1 MPEPARSFA
10 DDLRARSDADL
21 AALIV
26 LRPDLARPA
35 PADLNALAARAATLP
50 STRRALE
57 QLDARQLHAIEALL
71 VAGTSGSE
79 AAGLL
84 GATAAD
90 VEPVWQ
96 DLWARGLLWRSPEG
110 MRPARAV
117 GEALTHPAGLGAPAA
132 ALEVRLP
139 RDLDAVIDALGPDA
153 RRVLD
158 RLRWGPSR
166 ISVGG
171 PASTAAIEELVDA
184 GLLART
190 GPDGA
195 ALPRE
200 VAIRLR
206 DGRLHEHP
214 LDPPSVVDVAVLDR
228 RVVDESA
235 GGEALQLLDTVEEV
249 ARAWQ
254 ADPPRVLR
262 SGGLSVRDHR
272 SLATRVDRSLDEV
285 AFAVEI
291 ASAAGL
297 FASDGEIS
305 PAWLPTGAYDD
316 WRASTPARR
325 WSRLARAWWST
336 DRAPSL
342 VGTMQ
347 DGRSPVNVLSDQA
360 AWPLLRS
367 RRLDALGVLAQFEPG
382 AAPSAD
388 ALEEHLRW
396 RRPLRLAVGAST
408 HVDVVLREATWMG
421 VVARGALSSLGRALV
436 SGADPDAVE
445 AAAASSLPGQ
455 VDHILVQADLTAIA
469 PGPLTDD
476 LARLMRDSADIE
488 SRGGATVFRFT
499 EASIRRALDAG
510 LEAAE
515 LLTRLQSSSR
525 TGVPQ
530 PLEYLIADAGRRY
543 GRMRIGSVGCYVR
556 SDDEAALSALLA
568 DTQVAVLQLR
578 RIAPT
583 VLVSPAPAA
592 RALDLL
598 RAHAAVA
605 ETSDGGLV
613 LAPQQGPRAPTRST
627 RTPSVRVEGVDADAA
642 AALVSR
648 LRSAAAQA
656 QQRRSERDGP
666 DIPQTEA
673 GVTVGL
679 LADAVLDQA
688 PVWLGYVDE
697 TGAVRRALFRPERVS
712 GGRAVGTVEG
722 SPARRTFAV
731 HRITGVVPAR

>member
-1 MPEPARSFA
+1 MPENARSFA
-10 DDLRARSDADL
+10 DDLRGRTDAEL

-35 PADLNALAARAATLP
+35 PADVNALAARAATLP

-57 QLDARQLHAIEALL
+57 QLDAGGLHVLEALL
-71 VAGTSGSE
+71 VTGSADQD
-79 AAGLL
+79 AAELL
-84 GATAAD
+84 GTDTDALASRA
-90 VEPVWQ
+90 Q
-96 DLWARGLLWRSPEG
+96 DLWDRGLVWRSPEG

-117 GEALTHPAGLGAPAA
+117 GEALTHPAGLGATAA
-132 ALEVRLP
+132 ALQVRP
-139 RDLDAVIDALGPDA
+139 PADLAAAIAGVGPEA
-153 RRVLD
+153 RRVLE

-166 ISVGG
+166 ISASG
-171 PASTAAIEELVDA
+171 PTLTAAIDELVSA

-190 GPDGA
+190 GDDTA

-200 VAIRLR
+200 VAIHLR
-206 DGRLHEHP
+206 GGRLHEHP
-214 LDPPSVVDVAVLDR
+214 LDPPSMVDVPMREQEVI
-228 RVVDESA
+228 DEAS
-235 GGEALQLLDTVEEV
+235 GGEALRLLDAVEEI
-249 ARAWQ
+249 ARVWEN
-254 ADPPRVLR
+254 DPPRVLR

-272 SLATRVDRSLDEV
+272 ALVTPVGRSAD
-285 AFAVEI
+285 EI
-291 ASAAGL
+291 AFVIEIAAAAGL
-297 FASDGEIS
+297 FASDAEIS
-305 PAWLPTGAYDD
+305 PAWLPTAAYDD
-316 WRASTPARR
+316 WRSSSPGAR
-325 WSRLARAWWST
+325 WATLARAWWST

-342 VGTMQ
+342 VGTVQ

-360 AWPLLRS
+360 SWPLLRS
-367 RRLDALGVLAQFEPG
+367 RRVDVLGVLAQFDTG
-382 AAPSAD
+382 AAPAAED
-388 ALEEHLRW
+388 LEAQLRW

-408 HVDVVLREATWMG
+408 HVEVVLREAGWVG
-421 VVARGALSSLGRALV
+421 AIARGALSSLGRALV
-436 SGADPDAVE
+436 HGADPAAVE
-445 AAAASSLPGQ
+445 AAAAAALPEQ
-455 VDHILVQADLTAIA
+455 VDHILIQADLTAIA

-476 LARLMRDSADIE
+476 LARLMRDSADVE

-499 EASIRRALDAG
+499 EASIRRGLDAG
-510 LEAAE
+510 LEAGE
-515 LLTRLQSSSR
+515 LLSRLQQGSR

-543 GRMRIGSVGCYVR
+543 GRMRVGSVGCYVR

-598 RAHAAVA
+598 RVHAAVA

-613 LAPQQGPRAPTRST
+613 LAPQHGPRAPTRSL
-627 RTPSVRVEGVDADAA
+627 RTPPVRVETMDHEAA
-642 AALVSR
+642 TALVAR
-648 LRSAAAQA
+648 LRDAGAQAAQ
-656 QQRRSERDGP
+656 RLSERDGP

-673 GVTVGL
+673 GVTVSL
-679 LADAVLDQA
+679 LADAVVDQV